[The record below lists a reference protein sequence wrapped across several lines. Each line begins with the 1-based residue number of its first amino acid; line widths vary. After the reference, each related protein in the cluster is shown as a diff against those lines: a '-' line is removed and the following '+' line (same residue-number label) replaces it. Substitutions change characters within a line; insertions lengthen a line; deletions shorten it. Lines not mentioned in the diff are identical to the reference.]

1 MAIKLSAGR
10 PFIHCFTQSVCE
22 CREKKKEGDGDDDD
36 DDEEEERIDDHQ
48 YQYSYSLFIQY
59 NAKESST
66 TFNKPPL
73 NF

>member
-1 MAIKLSAGR
+1 MQEGLS
-10 PFIHCFTQSVCE
+10 FIALHSRCVSV
-22 CREKKKEGDGDDDD
+22 EKKKKKRGDGDDDD

>member
-1 MAIKLSAGR
+1 MQEGL
-10 PFIHCFTQSVCE
+10 FIHCFTQSVCE
-22 CREKKKEGDGDDDD
+22 CGEKKERGGGDDDD
-36 DDEEEERIDDHQ
+36 DEEERIDDHQ